1 MNEQNLEVF
10 VDGLTNYFDK
20 TTSSEAKVGTPFLIQ
35 DINSYLSDYT
45 GIIGISGNYKGSV
58 FFTAPELM
66 ITKLISEIGVLTTQE
81 EKLMDLVGEISNT
94 ISGNARSVFGNQ
106 FMLSTPVV
114 LKGKGEDLRVSNVA
128 DIYVIPVVWK
138 TMSAQLII
146 NLNPE

>member
-1 MNEQNLEVF
+1 MNEKNLEVF
-10 VDGLTNYFDK
+10 IDGLTNYFEK
-20 TTSSEAKVGTPFLIQ
+20 TTSSAGKVGTPFLIQ
-35 DINSYLSDYT
+35 DINNYLSDYT

-94 ISGNARSVFGNQ
+94 ISGNARSTFGNQ

-114 LKGKGEDLRVSNVA
+114 LKGKGEQLRVSNVA

-138 TMSAQLII
+138 NMSAQLII